1 MVRLKTYS
9 LIFSVMF
16 TILPVGEFPQTLG
29 NQYVQ
34 ICLLKERI
42 TQASQGLNQPTQ
54 RIRTRPDRSEFFAM
68 GFPQRRSTRCNI
80 KFVKCQEPAESAA
93 SPPSNFLTSAKSIAF
108 LSLTTTTTTLEFSCP
123 ARDKTTIM
131 ADTAVVD
138 PPHATIPSPAP
149 AAGAEADEQPTHT
162 NDENALTTQP
172 SETAVTEADGTQK
185 KKKIIRRK
193 RRPARP
199 QVDPAT
205 VKSEPPPQTGTV
217 FNIWYNK
224 WSGGDREDKYL
235 SKQAASSRCN
245 VAKDSGYT
253 RADKVPGSFF
263 CLFFARG
270 VCPKG
275 HECEYLHRLPTLHD
289 LFNPNVDCFGR
300 DKFSDY
306 RDDMGG
312 VGSFMR
318 QNRTLY
324 VGRIHVTDD
333 IEEVVARHFA
343 EWGQVERTR
352 VLTSRGVAFV
362 TYTNEANA
370 QFAKEAMAHQ
380 SLDHSEI
387 LNVRWAT
394 VDPNPLA
401 QKREARRLEEQAA
414 EAVRRALPAEFV
426 AELEGRDPEARK
438 RKKIEGSFGLQ
449 GYEPPDEIWY
459 TRTKELEDAK
469 QTGQGQLEAPEQPL
483 MLESAPPAA
492 AASAEPQNSGIFSGS
507 TVAALQGLAGGNV
520 TTQRTSQTAGPLV
533 GYGSDDESD

>member
-1 MVRLKTYS
+1 MAETAELETPTAPV
-9 LIFSVMF
+9 SVG
-16 TILPVGEFPQTLG
+16 TPQ
-29 NQYVQ
+29 QDV
-34 ICLLKERI
+34 E
-42 TQASQGLNQPTQ
+42 
-54 RIRTRPDRSEFFAM
+54 D
-68 GFPQRRSTRCNI
+68 
-80 KFVKCQEPAESAA
+80 QEPT
-93 SPPSNFLTSAKSIAF
+93 SNGDN
-108 LSLTTTTTTLEFSCP
+108 TL
-123 ARDKTTIM
+123 
-131 ADTAVVD
+131 V
-138 PPHATIPSPAP
+138 
-149 AAGAEADEQPTHT
+149 Q
-162 NDENALTTQP
+162 QQ
-172 SETAVTEADGTQK
+172 SETAVTTTDADGTQK
-185 KKKIIRRK
+185 KTKKIIRKK

-205 VKSEPPPQTGTV
+205 LKSEPPPQTGTV

-235 SKQAASSRCN
+235 SKHAAVSRCN
-245 VAKDSGYT
+245 IAKDSGYT
-253 RADKVPGSFF
+253 RADKVTGSFF

-270 VCPKG
+270 ICPKG
-275 HECEYLHRLPTLHD
+275 YECEYLHRLPTLHD

-300 DKFSDY
+300 DKHSDY

-343 EWGQVERTR
+343 EWGQIDRTR

-414 EAVRRALPAEFV
+414 EAVRRALPADFV

-438 RKKIEGSFGLQ
+438 RKKIEGSYGLQ
-449 GYEPPDEIWY
+449 GYEPPDEVWFA
-459 TRTKELEDAK
+459 RAKELEGAGD
-469 QTGQGQLEAPEQPL
+469 GNEVGQLEAPDQPL
-483 MLESAPPAA
+483 MIEAQS
-492 AASAEPQNSGIFSGS
+492 SSTGQEEPVSGGGIFSS
-507 TVAALQGLAGGNV
+507 SSVAALRGLNGGSV
-520 TTQRTSQTAGPLV
+520 MTKQAPQASGPLV
-533 GYGSDDESD
+533 AYESDDESD